1 MYKTF
6 RFRMYPNNNQ
16 IVLIHKT
23 FGCYRFIYNH
33 FLNICKDN
41 GFRSA
46 FDMIKELPNLTK
58 EYEWLGEVDSCSL
71 RCAIFNL
78 EDAYKNFFSKRNGY
92 PSFKS
97 KYHKQ
102 SYRTNY
108 ITRMYKDKKY
118 SNIELDLVNKKIKLP
133 KLGLVDIRGYRNLNV
148 INGKIINATVVKE
161 TTGKYYVNI
170 LYNVIDIIEEKVK
183 PRWVVGI
190 DLGVKDLVVT
200 SSGEKYKNPKEIKRF
215 EKRIKRLQ
223 RKLSRQVKESNNYH
237 KTKIK
242 ISKIYS
248 KLKNSRKH
256 NIIKIVNKLIEDY
269 DIIISEKLDIKKM
282 THKSNL
288 SKNILDASFSK
299 ICSMLE
305 WKSIIKRKHYYQIDR
320 YFPSSKIC
328 SHCGEKTNKTNNLEI
343 RKWECSK
350 CHSINDRDINAS
362 INIMFEGLKNCFDK

>member
-6 RFRMYPNNNQ
+6 RFRMYPDDNQ

-33 FLNICKDN
+33 FLSICKDN
-41 GFRSA
+41 GFRNA
-46 FDMIKELPNLTK
+46 FDMIKELPNLNNK
-58 EYEWLGEVDSCSL
+58 YEWLKEVDSCSL

-78 EDAYKNFFSKRNGY
+78 EDAYKNFFSKRSGY
-92 PSFKS
+92 PTFKS
-97 KYHKQ
+97 KYTKQ
-102 SYRTNY
+102 SYRTNM
-108 ITRMYKDKKY
+108 ITREYKGKKY
-118 SNIELDLVNKKIKLP
+118 CNIELDLVNKKIKLP
-133 KLGLVDIRGYRNLNV
+133 KIGRVDIKGYRNLDK
-148 INGKIINATVVKE
+148 INGKIINVTIVKE
-161 TTGKYYVNI
+161 TTNKYYVNV

-183 PRWVVGI
+183 PRSIVGI

-200 SSGEKYKNPKEIKRF
+200 SSGEKYKNPKEIKRY

-223 RKLSRQVKESNNYH
+223 RKLSRQENKSNNYQ

-242 ISKIYS
+242 ISKLYS

-256 NIIKIVNKLIEDY
+256 NIIKIVNKLIEEY
-269 DIIISEKLDIKKM
+269 DIIISERLDIKKM

-288 SKNILDASFSK
+288 SKNILDAGFSTICSLIDWKSK
-299 ICSMLE
+299 I
-305 WKSIIKRKHYYQIDR
+305 KGKYYYQVDT

-328 SHCGEKTNKTNNLEI
+328 SHCGEKTDKTNNLEV

-350 CHSINDRDINAS
+350 CHNENDRDINAS
-362 INIMFEGLKNCFDK
+362 INILFEGLKYCFDK

>member
-1 MYKTF
+1 MKVAIVTGASRGIGSQIAKQLSNDGYTVVINYAGNEAKALEVLNSI
-6 RFRMYPNNNQ
+6 NNNGMIYKANVGNYNECEEMVNAVFKQYGQ
-16 IVLIHKT
+16 IDLLVNNAGITKDNLVLRMT
-23 FGCYRFIYNH
+23 SDDFNAV
-33 FLNICKDN
+33 LNINLLGTFNMCK
-41 GFRSA
+41 
-46 FDMIKELPNLTK
+46 L
-58 EYEWLGEVDSCSL
+58 V
-71 RCAIFNL
+71 
-78 EDAYKNFFSKRNGY
+78 SKIMM
-92 PSFKS
+92 
-97 KYHKQ
+97 KQ
-102 SYRTNY
+102 
-108 ITRMYKDKKY
+108 K
-118 SNIELDLVNKKIKLP
+118 
-133 KLGLVDIRGYRNLNV
+133 
-148 INGKIINATVVKE
+148 NGKIINMSSVVKE
-161 TTGKYYVNI
+161 TTGKYYVNV
-170 LYNVIDIIEEKVK
+170 LYNVLDIIEEKVK

-305 WKSIIKRKHYYQIDR
+305 WKSKIKGKYYYQIDR

-362 INIMFEGLKNCFDK
+362 INIMFEGLKYCFDK